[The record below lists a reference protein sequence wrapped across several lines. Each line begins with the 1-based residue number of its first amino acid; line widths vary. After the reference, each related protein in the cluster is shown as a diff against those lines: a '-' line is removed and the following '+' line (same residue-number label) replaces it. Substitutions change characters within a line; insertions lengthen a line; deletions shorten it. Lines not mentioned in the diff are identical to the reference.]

1 MMSSACDGL
10 CPYVDAALCNSTHVS
25 EYICTLHSLYDT
37 VLSSCRVAKQWLG
50 VRCPVFINLLRALRF
65 HRKCRVIVVYRRYKS
80 FRVVK

>member
-10 CPYVDAALCNSTHVS
+10 CPYVDAALCNTTHASTVVD
-25 EYICTLHSLYDT
+25 TLHSLYDT
-37 VLSSCRVAKQWLG
+37 VLSRSRVAKQWFAA
-50 VRCPVFINLLRALRF
+50 RCPVFINLLRTLRF